1 MPDENRS
8 PIFGKMDSVDTTR
21 RDEHIAAFKAGAAA
35 RLQQSGWVGKR
46 KRPPCP
52 PAVDRV
58 PERQEIEELPPHT

>member
-8 PIFGKMDSVDTTR
+8 PIFGKMESVDTR
-21 RDEHIAAFKAGAAA
+21 NRDEHIAAFKAGAQA
-35 RLQQSGWVGKR
+35 RRDTSGWVGKR

-52 PAVDRV
+52 PAVDRA